1 MNVLFE
7 ITESG
12 YKLQDKFASHFKQLS
27 NDKFVVSS
35 ITKDLRC
42 LDYLEKQKTFNKIFT
57 HRYFDFSKDLKDYK
71 INYDLLELF
80 EERLDNTSVWNI
92 ISSDRTLGRIY
103 LHDFIGY
110 DYNSP
115 TGTYDE
121 LLKFFSFKLEEL
133 TKIFDDFRPNIFVP
147 AFCIS
152 NMDSLIIYNLCK
164 SRNIIYAN
172 YTSLRIQ
179 NYFTFSNDLMKST
192 PVIEKSFKEKIINY
206 KDGLFKEGEKLY
218 DELMEEI
225 KAPKYFDRHSL
236 RVQKHDFSSFKKNF
250 IYTINLLKLIFVGKN
265 RTFSSVKNKILNFR
279 FIYLTLREFFLHI
292 LQKIKMTKNKFYAVN
307 KNENYV
313 YYTLHSAPEYSV
325 NMQGNF
331 WSNQIYNL
339 EIISKSL
346 PASWKLYTKEHPATL
361 SDRTRPLNFFSR
373 IKKIPNVKVLNTYE
387 DMHEIISN
395 AKAVIV
401 VVGTAGIEAIL
412 RGKPSIAF
420 TDNTWDMLE
429 LSKIVQKAENLPS
442 LIKTTV
448 KENQNITDKY
458 RKKRLVCYFQSLIK
472 DAFWLSHPGAAT
484 WLEETNSETENT
496 CGSELAKGLINYL
509 NSLEN
514 YENKKY

>member
-1 MNVLFE
+1 M
-7 ITESG
+7 
-12 YKLQDKFASHFKQLS
+12 
-27 NDKFVVSS
+27 
-35 ITKDLRC
+35 
-42 LDYLEKQKTFNKIFT
+42 
-57 HRYFDFSKDLKDYK
+57 
-71 INYDLLELF
+71 
-80 EERLDNTSVWNI
+80 
-92 ISSDRTLGRIY
+92 
-103 LHDFIGY
+103 
-110 DYNSP
+110 
-115 TGTYDE
+115 
-121 LLKFFSFKLEEL
+121 
-133 TKIFDDFRPNIFVP
+133 
-147 AFCIS
+147 
-152 NMDSLIIYNLCK
+152 
-164 SRNIIYAN
+164 
-172 YTSLRIQ
+172 
-179 NYFTFSNDLMKST
+179 
-192 PVIEKSFKEKIINY
+192 
-206 KDGLFKEGEKLY
+206 
-218 DELMEEI
+218 
-225 KAPKYFDRHSL
+225 
-236 RVQKHDFSSFKKNF
+236 
-250 IYTINLLKLIFVGKN
+250 LKLIFVGKN

-292 LQKIKMTKNKFYAVN
+292 LQKINMTKNKFYAVN

-458 RKKRLVCYFQSLIK
+458 RKKDLYVIFSL
-472 DAFWLSHPGAAT
+472 
-484 WLEETNSETENT
+484 
-496 CGSELAKGLINYL
+496 
-509 NSLEN
+509 
-514 YENKKY
+514 